1 MSTVLAIGGVSAVL
15 RNILDNG
22 VIDAAQALGTPVKV
36 TAIAPD
42 LVKTDDP
49 NAPPQLNLFLYRV
62 TPNQGW
68 RNANLPGYDD
78 DGTRIA
84 NPPLALNLH
93 YLVTAYAQADL
104 HAEILLGYAMHLLHE
119 RPWLDRATIRK
130 SLSLSPL
137 PSSILPDAFRDPA
150 DAGLADQ
157 TEGLKITLSSLD
169 SEELSRLWSAMQTH
183 YRPSAAY
190 QVSVVLIEAHQ
201 PVSAPLPVLSRGPV
215 DPVSKRDTGVAVTAG
230 LEPPYPT
237 VHQVLPSN
245 GQPAA
250 RLGEQVVLRGHHLD
264 GSQIRVRFAHPLL
277 AQPHEVDVP
286 DNADP
291 HELTVPLPGDA
302 PARQDWPAGV
312 WAVSVSLRPPGDPVS
327 RRGPV
332 APMLLAPVPG
342 LPPASV
348 QRAGDGSVRVDL
360 AVSPRVRSGQPVQLC
375 LGTVEVP
382 GVLPADP
389 ADPIRFVF
397 PSLTAGVHRV
407 RVRVD
412 GVESILVDR
421 STQPPTFVP
430 GQTVTVPS

>member
-1 MSTVLAIGGVSAVL
+1 M
-15 RNILDNG
+15 
-22 VIDAAQALGTPVKV
+22 

-42 LVKTDDP
+42 LIQTDDP
-49 NAPPQLNLFLYRV
+49 NGPPQLNLFLYKV

-68 RNANLPGYDD
+68 RNAGLPGYDE

-93 YLVTAYAQADL
+93 YLVTAYARADL

-119 RPWLDRATIRK
+119 RPWLDRATIRR

-137 PSSILPDAFRDPA
+137 PASILPDAFRDPA

-157 TEGLKITLSSLD
+157 AEGLKISLASMD

-190 QVSVVLIEAHQ
+190 QVSAVLIEARQ
-201 PVSAPLPVLSRGPV
+201 PASAPLPVLSRGPV
-215 DPVSKRDTGVAVTAG
+215 DPVSKRDAGVAVTAG

-237 VHQVLPSN
+237 VHEVLPPLA
-245 GQPAA
+245 QPAA
-250 RLGEQVVLRGHHLD
+250 RLGESVLLRGHHLD
-264 GSQIRVRFAHPLL
+264 GSQIRIRFAHPLL
-277 AQPHEVDVP
+277 AQPHEVGVA
-286 DNADP
+286 DNTDP
-291 HELTVPLPGDA
+291 HELTVALPGDA
-302 PARQDWPAGV
+302 QARQDWPAGV
-312 WAVSVSLRPPGDPVS
+312 WALSVSLRPAGDPVA

-348 QRAGDGSVRVDL
+348 QRTGNGSVQVDL
-360 AVSPRVRSGQPVQLC
+360 AVSPRVRPGQTVQLC
-375 LGTVEVP
+375 LGSVEVT
-382 GVLPADP
+382 GAVPADP
-389 ADPIRFVF
+389 DDPVRFVF
-397 PSLTAGVHRV
+397 PPLPTGGYRV

-421 STQPPTFVP
+421 SASPPTFVP
-430 GQTVTVPS
+430 GQTVTVPA